1 MGILLVGMN
10 HRTAPIEI
18 REQLAF
24 SREGVATAL
33 MLFRNQYPQSE
44 VAIISTCNRVE
55 VIVACEADHPNI
67 DDVVSFLAQARDIPV
82 KLFRP
87 YLYQF
92 TDEQAIRQLFRVASG
107 LDSMVVGE
115 YQIIHQVK
123 QAYTQASE
131 QGSTGRMLNRL
142 FHHAFSVAKRIHSE
156 TDIASRKLSIPS
168 VAVDVASNIFED
180 LSDKH
185 VLVVGAG
192 EMAQLI
198 CQHLRSA
205 KAQHFTVTS
214 RTLANARALAEA
226 CDGNCVPY
234 DQLDTQLAHAD
245 LVITAVSCPKAMITK
260 ERITQAQKQRRNNL
274 LFLIDL
280 AVPRNVEPG
289 VEKLPGVYV
298 YDVDALGKIVADNKE
313 YRVSQMPL
321 CEKILDQEIDS
332 FEQWLGESRVRP
344 MIEQIY
350 ADAQR
355 LRDVELEQLFASCTD
370 LTDKQREAVTQLAD
384 RLIGKFMHPCATTL
398 RTCQLSRPTSV
409 LVDALHKV
417 TEKSVSMRKKKA
429 KSTAK

>member
-1 MGILLVGMN
+1 MN
-10 HRTAPIEI
+10 HRTAPIEV

-24 SREGVATAL
+24 SREGVSTAL
-33 MLFRNQYPQSE
+33 MLFRNQFPQSE
-44 VAIISTCNRVE
+44 VAILSTCNRVE
-55 VIVACEADHPNI
+55 VIVASEAEHPNV

-82 KLFRP
+82 KSFRT

-92 TDEQAIRQLFRVASG
+92 TDEQAIRHLFRVASG

-123 QAYTQASE
+123 QAYTQAIE
-131 QGSTGRMLNRL
+131 QGSTGRLLNRL
-142 FHHAFSVAKRIHSE
+142 FHHAFSVAKRVHSE

-180 LSDKH
+180 LTDKK

-214 RTLANARALAEA
+214 RTLANARALADA
-226 CDGNCVPY
+226 CDGDCVPY
-234 DQLDTQLAHAD
+234 EQLDEQLAHAD
-245 LVITAVSCPKAMITK
+245 LVITAVSCPKAMITAQ
-260 ERITQAQKQRRNNL
+260 RIAAAQKLRRNEL

-280 AVPRNVEPG
+280 AVPRNVEAD
-289 VEKLPGVYV
+289 VEKLNGVYV
-298 YDVDALGKIVADNKE
+298 YDVDALGKIVAENQQ

-321 CEKILDQEIDS
+321 CEKILDHEIDS

-344 MIEQIY
+344 LIEQIY

-355 LRDVELEQLFASCTD
+355 LRDAELQHMFASCTD
-370 LTDKQREAVTQLAD
+370 LTDQQRNAVTQLAD

-398 RTCQLSRPTSV
+398 RTCRLSRHSAV
-409 LVDALHKV
+409 LVDSLHQV
-417 TEKSVSMRKKKA
+417 TEKSVSSRKKKD
-429 KSTAK
+429 KIK